1 MTQLPG
7 YYTVEEAAPVLGIHP
22 ESVRRIIRGGKLAA
36 YTVGNTQLIPALL
49 LETFAAEY
57 SPRHKGPAAQEIHR
71 QHVAHERRRA
81 ALRRTIE
88 TLQESK

>member
-7 YYTVEEAAPVLGIHP
+7 YFTVEEAAPVLGIHP
-22 ESVRRIIRGGKLAA
+22 ESLRRIIRQGKLTA
-36 YTVGNTQLIPALL
+36 YTVGGVQLIPALL

-57 SPRHKGPAAQEIHR
+57 SPSHKGPRAQEVHR
-71 QHVAHERRRA
+71 QHVAHEKRRA

-88 TLQESK
+88 RLTHE